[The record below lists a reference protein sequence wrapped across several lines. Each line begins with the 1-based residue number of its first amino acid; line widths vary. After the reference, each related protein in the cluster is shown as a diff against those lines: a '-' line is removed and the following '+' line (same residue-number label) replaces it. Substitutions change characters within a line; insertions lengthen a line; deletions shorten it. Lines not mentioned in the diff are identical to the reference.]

1 MADRKPNEVKIIAWH
16 LVAKN
21 LIKFA
26 NDEKNYKLTDKV
38 LAANDFTKYPLS
50 KGMTVEVGIVDNT
63 ITFLRKQKSESK
75 SEPNGS
81 EEAYEPTP
89 EEEKGTVEPEKPKS
103 PIQAETNPP
112 IVDGSVRELTIY
124 AIASN
129 KKVVKFLEVKDA
141 GWFQIDEKIQAQDY
155 STIGLIARNKVRV
168 KIVENKVVEF
178 TKIASE
184 PAESPKTTTSSPV
197 NAKTEQTTAPA
208 VQTTVQAPKKE
219 WKPNTQYNDDKQTS
233 IECQAMINSACDVV
247 GRVAASIS
255 PAPTATIINNMIR
268 AIAES
273 NYNLLQELKKR

>member
-1 MADRKPNEVKIIAWH
+1 MSEPIVYSLKTVAWFM
-16 LVAKN
+16 VAKK
-21 LIKFA
+21 LIKFTDSGTA
-26 NDEKNYKLTDKV
+26 YKVDVK
-38 LAANDFTKYPLS
+38 NDFVKSPII
-50 KGMTVEVGIVDNT
+50 KGEKVGVDINNGIVTWLEKCIDAP
-63 ITFLRKQKSESK
+63 KQEVTKPVETPVK
-75 SEPNGS
+75 
-81 EEAYEPTP
+81 AEPTP
-89 EEEKGTVEPEKPKS
+89 TPKVEPEVKKETPTPK
-103 PIQAETNPP
+103 
-112 IVDGSVRELTIY
+112 VDGETSTVLTIF
-124 AIASN
+124 AVAAN
-129 KKVVKFLEVKDA
+129 KKVVKFTELKDA

-208 VQTTVQAPKKE
+208 VQTPVQAPKKD
-219 WKPNTQYNDDKQTS
+219 WKPTTQYNDDRQTS
-233 IECQAMINSACDVV
+233 IECQAMINSASDVV